1 MSIQLILIGIGMWL
15 FIEGAIYAVAPEF
28 MRRVA
33 EFLARMPGREI
44 ALAGIGS
51 AAIGAIFIVI
61 AVRFC

>member
-15 FIEGAIYAVAPEF
+15 FIEGR
-28 MRRVA
+28 MA
-33 EFLARMPGREI
+33 EYLARMPGREI